1 MRPCHRLR
9 RATVV
14 VAGAGAAL
22 LLAAQPAAA
31 APTDTVLSVPIS
43 ALAFST
49 GSSEPPRSGYTYVTA
64 TTDPDTPGVTRL
76 GPYIGVHVHW
86 RNLSTGAAGVA
97 YLGDHDGTLVETGSG
112 TVAAVAT
119 APGGVDGINYR
130 IWVITPGAGT
140 WTVP

>member
-1 MRPCHRLR
+1 MRPGHRLR
-9 RATVV
+9 RAIII
-14 VAGAGAAL
+14 AGAGAAL

-31 APTDTVLSVPIS
+31 APTETVFPIPVTVLGLSV
-43 ALAFST
+43 
-49 GSSEPPRSGYTYVTA
+49 GSSEPPRSGSHYVTA

-97 YLGDHDGTLVETGSG
+97 YLGDPDGTLVATGSG
-112 TVAAVAT
+112 TVVGVAT
-119 APGGVDGINYR
+119 VPQPDGIFFL
-130 IWVITPGAGT
+130 IVLSTPGAGV